1 MNMKTAQTTILSPS
15 GMHARPAGEL
25 AKLAKSFAPTKIRI
39 SDSVKTKD
47 AASVMSIMS
56 MGLKQ
61 GTVVT
66 VCAEGEREQEALDAV
81 LQFISSV
88 TD

>member
-1 MNMKTAQTTILSPS
+1 MKTAQTTILSPG

-25 AKLAKSFAPTKIRI
+25 AKLARSFAPTKIQI

-47 AASVMSIMS
+47 ASSIMSVMS

-61 GTVVT
+61 GTLVT
-66 VCAEGEREQEALDAV
+66 VTADGPREQEALDAV
-81 LQFISSV
+81 VQFISNAR
-88 TD
+88 D